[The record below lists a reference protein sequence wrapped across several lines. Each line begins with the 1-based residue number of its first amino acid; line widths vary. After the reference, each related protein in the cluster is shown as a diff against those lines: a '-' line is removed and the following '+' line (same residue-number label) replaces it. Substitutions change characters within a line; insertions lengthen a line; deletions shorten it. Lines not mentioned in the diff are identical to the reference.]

1 MILNSNAREDPTD
14 WLRDAGRVEDDLVL
28 AVSFVSAGEAP
39 AETILGLDDA
49 ALRRVIAL
57 ALAHAGVLQPVEI
70 SLLVTDDEGLRAL
83 NRDYRGRDEATDV
96 LSFPLLDAP
105 LAQAPADELWQP
117 SDEAESLREIAAVSP
132 AAYDVAG
139 ELTSADGHGEDA
151 EAIGKADE
159 VEDVEFLAPEG
170 LPLHLG
176 DIAISRDAVE
186 RQAAQAG
193 HSAAWELAYLLSH
206 GVLHLAGYDDS
217 TDAGYQAM
225 VAHQEAALAQA
236 GIPR

>member
-1 MILNSNAREDPTD
+1 
-14 WLRDAGRVEDDLVL
+14 VL
-28 AVSFVSAGEAP
+28 AVSFASGGEAP
-39 AETILGLDDA
+39 AETIFGLDDA

-57 ALAHAGVLQPVEI
+57 ALARAGVLQPVEI
-70 SLLVTDDEGLRAL
+70 SLLVTGDEGLRAL

-105 LAQAPADELWQP
+105 LAQAPAGELWQP
-117 SDEAESLREIAAVSP
+117 PDEATSPREMPRAVP

-139 ELTSADGHGEDA
+139 ELTGADGHGEDA
-151 EAIGKADE
+151 EDAGNVEE
-159 VEDVEFLAPEG
+159 VEDLEFLAPEG

-193 HSAAWELAYLLSH
+193 HSPAWELAYLLAH
-206 GVLHLAGYDDS
+206 GVLHLAGYDDH
-217 TDAGYQAM
+217 TDAGYRAM
-225 VAHQEAALAQA
+225 VAHQEAALAHA
-236 GIPR
+236 GISR

>member
-1 MILNSNAREDPTD
+1 M
-14 WLRDAGRVEDDLVL
+14 
-28 AVSFVSAGEAP
+28 SFASGGEAP
-39 AETILGLDDA
+39 AETIFGLDDA

-57 ALAHAGVLQPVEI
+57 ALAHAGVVQPIEI
-70 SLLVTDDEGLRAL
+70 SLLITDDEGLRAL

-105 LAQAPADELWQP
+105 LAQAPADELWRP
-117 SDEAESLREIAAVSP
+117 PDEAEPLREVAEVGL

-139 ELTSADGHGEDA
+139 ELTGADGHGEDA
-151 EAIGKADE
+151 EAIGEVEE
-159 VEDVEFLAPEG
+159 VEDVSFLAPEG

-193 HSAAWELAYLLSH
+193 HSPAWELAYLLAH
-206 GVLHLAGYDDS
+206 GVLHLAGYDDH

-236 GIPR
+236 GISR